1 MPVAATNSE
10 SGKKRVK
17 LSVYLS
23 DCGGECSKRSWVL
36 CTPLQSYRTP
46 EMVHTAA
53 GQEWQGN
60 AQDVAE
66 ESGIWRIVQVGGTEK
81 TIVHSAY
88 PEARGQ
94 DNYGRCK

>member
-23 DCGGECSKRSWVL
+23 GWGGCSRRSWVL
-36 CTPLQSYRTP
+36 CTPPQSYRTP

-66 ESGIWRIVQVGGTEK
+66 ESGIWRIVQVGRTEK

-88 PEARGQ
+88 PEARRQ